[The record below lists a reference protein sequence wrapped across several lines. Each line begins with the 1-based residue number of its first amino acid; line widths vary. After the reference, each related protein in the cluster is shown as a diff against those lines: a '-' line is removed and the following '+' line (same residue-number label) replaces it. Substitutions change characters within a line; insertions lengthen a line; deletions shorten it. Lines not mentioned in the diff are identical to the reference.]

1 MARPA
6 GFEPAT
12 LGLAYHLQLSL
23 LPDTFLDICGLD
35 HLFTI
40 SGAAR
45 MASTEPYENQP

>member
-12 LGLAYHLQLSL
+12 LGLAYQLQLSL
-23 LPDTFLDICGLD
+23 LSRMTRNICGLD

-45 MASTEPYENQP
+45 MASTEPRDNQM